1 MWGCRDLVMISQSVD
16 SETVMT
22 SGILILQP
30 VCWSRMFAG
39 CIAGCICVVHYCLK
53 ATYRSGVARTL
64 QQCYIFLILI
74 RHSNNA
80 SCNAAFCRPRP
91 EMESKPPSSVTQ
103 LLGLH
108 LCQCMLTQTRVKK
121 VGNAAGYPSRPSLK

>member
-1 MWGCRDLVMISQSVD
+1 MISQSVD

-53 ATYRSGVARTL
+53 ATCRSGVAGTV
-64 QQCYIFLILI
+64 QQRYIFVILI

-91 EMESKPPSSVTQ
+91 ETESKPPKLSDSIARITSMPV
-103 LLGLH
+103 H
-108 LCQCMLTQTRVKK
+108 
-121 VGNAAGYPSRPSLK
+121 AYPNSWQEK